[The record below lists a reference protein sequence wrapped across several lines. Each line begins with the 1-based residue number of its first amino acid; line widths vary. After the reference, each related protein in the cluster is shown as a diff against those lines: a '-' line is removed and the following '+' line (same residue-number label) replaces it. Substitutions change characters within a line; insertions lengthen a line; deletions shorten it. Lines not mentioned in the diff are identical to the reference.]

1 MTDDYADDI
10 QNSPKLRLFALVRSD
25 FGWKT
30 RSFLATKKT
39 LNSKMVALPQSKLSK
54 IKLLESRKQT
64 LFEGLGNKHNVF
76 EKLII

>member
-30 RSFLATKKT
+30 RSFLATKKNIEFKNGRFT
-39 LNSKMVALPQSKLSK
+39 T
-54 IKLLESRKQT
+54 KQIVENQT
-64 LFEGLGNKHNVF
+64 VGITKADTF
-76 EKLII
+76 